1 MNRFPGRTTQP
12 TSDQQRFIF
21 ANPFDRRRSHPNV
34 RTLNVNA
41 EHWCKVKKISTV
53 GGDSQ
58 PL

>member
-41 EHWCKVKKISTV
+41 EDWCKRKKISTAR
-53 GGDSQ
+53 DASQ
-58 PL
+58 QL